1 MTSNFS
7 AKKFE
12 DGFETLI
19 KFRKKKKRKKK
30 LFQWTKIFLI
40 KRFWTE
46 SPF

>member
-19 KFRKKKKRKKK
+19 KFRKKKKEKRNYFNERKY
-30 LFQWTKIFLI
+30 F
-40 KRFWTE
+40 
-46 SPF
+46 